1 MGASLAMMYTAK
13 YPKEVYS
20 LILDTPFRYLK
31 KVVFNVAE
39 HSNRSIPNFIISLA
53 VYFVKMRTESI
64 VGTNVFENDFSKC
77 LQKIVIFV

>member
-1 MGASLAMMYTAK
+1 MMYTAK

-53 VYFVKMRTESI
+53 VYFV
-64 VGTNVFENDFSKC
+64 
-77 LQKIVIFV
+77 